1 MLGRETAE
9 RNPNSLKLVPVA
21 HLGTKAV
28 FIPRKIRFK
37 FRLSGL
43 KNCGEGCAL
52 DTCGLG
58 VLQDDLHTLAVIR
71 TEHANCG
78 FQFAQRHHVT
88 HERLQANC
96 SVLYQPD

>member
-9 RNPNSLKLVPVA
+9 RNPNSLKVVPVA
-21 HLGTKAV
+21 HLRTMAV
-28 FIPRKIRFK
+28 FIRRKIRFK

-43 KNCGEGCAL
+43 KSCGGCAR
-52 DTCGLG
+52 DTSGLG

-78 FQFAQRHHVT
+78 FQFAKRHHMT
-88 HERLQANC
+88 HERLQANR
-96 SVLYQPD
+96 SVLDQRD